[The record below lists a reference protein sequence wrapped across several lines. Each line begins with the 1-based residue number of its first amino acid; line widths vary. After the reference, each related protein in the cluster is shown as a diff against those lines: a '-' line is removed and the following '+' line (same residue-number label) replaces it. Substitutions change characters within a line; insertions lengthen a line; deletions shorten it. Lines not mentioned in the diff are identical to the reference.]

1 MENNSARNPTAGL
14 SGPPY
19 DPTQMVTP
27 ARHPRQSDS
36 LLDSEKTGAALLF
49 SGLFLTLVG
58 ITFTAMSWQH
68 YLANPTV
75 EWIQLLG
82 PILISVGGTFILTS
96 VCKFR
101 IISCWPCRR
110 RDEVLVMPVEQT
122 STGHSFTLSGINQ
135 PIMLQGATTMLCIPP
150 VYNVRTQEICQA
162 IEFQPGRS
170 VNAVDSTIRPCD
182 AVSCVAGAA
191 FIAEDSSTH
200 STEIDHRRSRIEK
213 AEGERGRGDD
223 SSSTCSH
230 PPAYEDI
237 YPSFSKRNL
246 T

>member
-1 MENNSARNPTAGL
+1 GLISGL
-14 SGPPY
+14 SGPPD

-27 ARHPRQSDS
+27 ARNPRQSDS

-58 ITFTAMSWQH
+58 ITFTAMGWQH
-68 YLANPTV
+68 YLTNPTV

-82 PILISVGGTFILTS
+82 PILISVGGTFMLTS

-122 STGHSFTLSGINQ
+122 SMGHSFTLSGINQ

-150 VYNVRTQEICQA
+150 VYNLRTQEICQA
-162 IEFQPGRS
+162 IEFQPCRH
-170 VNAVDSTIRPCD
+170 VNAVHATIRPRD

-191 FIAEDSSTH
+191 FIAEEDSSTH
-200 STEIDHRRSRIEK
+200 STEIDHRRSR
-213 AEGERGRGDD
+213 
-223 SSSTCSH
+223 
-230 PPAYEDI
+230 
-237 YPSFSKRNL
+237 
-246 T
+246 